1 MHKCS
6 VCQLEATAK
15 CKCNKKSYCDKDYL
29 NHAKKKGKHEKVI
42 FEEKKEVKKSV
53 SFAGSDTEKPKNPH
67 KEPTAFEIEV
77 NKRQVLKEFLEKEIV
92 KLQRFRLETQSCIH
106 AQQQSLIKTIIEDSK
121 SLTTKILDQCKDKEE
136 ILEKTIEELEQVGKL
151 PIGHT
156 ILEKVKKLPSNESI
170 LKLEGSLLPVT
181 ISPEK
186 ILDFKITWTT
196 NPIVDDLKSYFDSNS
211 SSIPPKLAKLYQKI
225 FSEKHYSVRKINLMR
240 SKLDLP
246 TLQHFKK
253 ITNFFTQI
261 RELRLSSNKIPNE
274 HCEQLSDCLLSF
286 KLVEKLDLSDN
297 DLRGHGIEVITP
309 VLDQYPNLLVL
320 SLAKNSLGA
329 TGARHLQLMLESH
342 KNLQELDLDGNNF
355 GAEGARYLSIVL
367 YKLPQ
372 LKVLK
377 LRNNNFDESS
387 FRFFKGFLGRMQNI
401 EVLKLENNKF
411 GNEDK
416 RTIQVII
423 RKECKLDI

>member
-6 VCQLEATAK
+6 VCHQEATAK

-29 NHAKKKGKHEKVI
+29 THSKKKGKHEKI
-42 FEEKKEVKKSV
+42 IIEEKKEVKKSV
-53 SFAGSDTEKPKNPH
+53 SFAGSDTEKQDETH
-67 KEPTAFEIEV
+67 KEPSALEIEV
-77 NKRQVLKEFLEKEIV
+77 NRRLVLKEFLEKEIM

-106 AQQQSLIKTIIEDSK
+106 AQQKSLIKTIVDDSK
-121 SLTTKILDQCKDKEE
+121 ALTTKILDHCHEKEE
-136 ILEKTIEELEQVGKL
+136 LLEKTIEELDIVGKL

-156 ILEKVKKLPSNESI
+156 IIEKVKKLSPDQSI
-170 LKLEGSLLPVT
+170 LKLEGSLVPVT
-181 ISPEK
+181 LPQEK

-196 NPIVDDLKSYFDSNS
+196 NPLIDDLKSYFESNS
-211 SSIPPKLAKLYQKI
+211 STIPGKLSKLYQKI
-225 FSEKHYSVRKINLMR
+225 FSEKHYSVRKINLTKC
-240 SKLDLP
+240 KLDSQTLP
-246 TLQHFKK
+246 HLKK

-274 HCEQLSDCLLSF
+274 LCEQLSDCITPF
-286 KLVEKLDLSDN
+286 NKVEKLDLSDN
-297 DLRGHGIEVITP
+297 DLRGHGIEVLTP
-309 VLDQYPNLLVL
+309 VLDQYSHLVIL

-329 TGARHLQLMLESH
+329 TGARHLQIMLENH
-342 KNLQELDLDGNNF
+342 KNLQEIDLDSNNF
-355 GAEGARYLSIVL
+355 GAEGARYLSMVL
-367 YKLPQ
+367 YKLGQ